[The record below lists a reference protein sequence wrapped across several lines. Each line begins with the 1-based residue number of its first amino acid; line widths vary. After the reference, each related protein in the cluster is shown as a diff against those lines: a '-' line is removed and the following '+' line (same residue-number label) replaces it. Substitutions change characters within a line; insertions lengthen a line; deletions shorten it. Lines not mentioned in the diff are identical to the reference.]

1 MKQLSLFPSQR
12 EQVLSH
18 NDLLRLLAEMT
29 DGVFRYYSPAFIELE
44 LHKDAQAVRP
54 VKQRDT
60 DLLIHCSGG
69 WDPSVQLDE
78 IAFVVV
84 NMEALKAWA
93 TGLLLGD
100 TGWAT
105 RGVLGWVP
113 ALPTFLSVPSLLP

>member
-60 DLLIHCSGG
+60 VSK
-69 WDPSVQLDE
+69 DPSVQLDE

-84 NMEALKAWA
+84 NMEALRAWA

-113 ALPTFLSVPSLLP
+113 ALRTRQVGRR